1 MNVII
6 GSTAIKYYYPDF
18 NREPKDLDIVTENV
32 SQSNS
37 KAEYLKND
45 VLIQY
50 LKNNGLN
57 QSYLSPDLLLTL
69 KCSHIF
75 WNINFDKHMYDI
87 QFLLKK
93 GNKIN
98 IDLFYDLYKYWNV
111 VHGVNKRSKLDMSA
125 DKFFDNA
132 VKCEHNHDY
141 LHTLLNPSPTYLK
154 VLKDGAEVDVSETKF
169 NALNY
174 KEKCDLVREE
184 VMVMAYERM
193 FHTNY
198 RINYHRM
205 LKKFLMN
212 HAPMWEAI
220 FIIEN
225 WIELH
230 KPEYNYINK
239 INNQLNG
246 TDKRSI

>member
-6 GSTAIKYYYPDF
+6 GSTAIKHYYPDF

-32 SQSNS
+32 LQSDS
-37 KAEYLKND
+37 KTEYLRND

-50 LKNNGLN
+50 LKDNGLN
-57 QSYLSPDLLLTL
+57 QVYLSPDLLLTL
-69 KCSHIF
+69 KSSHIF

-98 IDLFYDLYKYWNV
+98 IDLFYKLYKHWNV
-111 VHGVNKRSKLDMSA
+111 VHGLNKRSNLDMSA

-141 LHTLLNPSPTYLK
+141 LHTLLNPIPTYLK
-154 VLKDGAEVDVSETKF
+154 VLKAGAEIDVSETKF
-169 NALNY
+169 NTLNH

-193 FHTNY
+193 FSKDY

-230 KPEYNYINK
+230 KPEINFINK
-239 INNQLNG
+239 INNQLNNG
-246 TDKRSI
+246 TN